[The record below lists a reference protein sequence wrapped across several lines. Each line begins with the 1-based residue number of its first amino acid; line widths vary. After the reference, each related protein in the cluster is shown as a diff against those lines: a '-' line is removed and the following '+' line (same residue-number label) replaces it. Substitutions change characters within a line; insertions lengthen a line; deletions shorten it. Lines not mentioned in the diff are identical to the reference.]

1 MSATKAHWPTAPG
14 FASMLRL
21 LARALSTLYGVFALV
36 LFFALLCLAAI
47 LALIVPSLAWRRSV
61 THSLA
66 RLALRVL
73 GLEVSV
79 IGLQN
84 LPDGSCI
91 VAANHSSY
99 LDGIVLK
106 AMLPPRFSFVIK
118 REASRMP
125 VAGFL
130 MRRIG
135 SEFVDR
141 NSSGGRQRD
150 ARRVIKRAEQ
160 GHSLVFFPEGTF
172 DEHVGLKRFHIGAF
186 AAAVRGG
193 MPVVPVIIHGARR
206 AFPNRAIIVRPGRI
220 VVEILEPLPA
230 AGVVASAEVLR
241 DETRQRILERLDEPD
256 LAAGLRAS
264 RDTPES

>member
-1 MSATKAHWPTAPG
+1 M
-14 FASMLRL
+14 FRL
-21 LARALSTLYGVFALV
+21 LKRALTALYGLAALV
-36 LFFALLCLAAI
+36 VFCVILVVAAVLALL
-47 LALIVPSLAWRRSV
+47 VPKLAWRRSV
-61 THSLA
+61 TSALA
-66 RLALRVL
+66 RVALLVL
-73 GLEVSV
+73 GLRVSV
-79 IGLQN
+79 EGLDN

-91 VAANHSSY
+91 VVANHASY

-125 VAGFL
+125 VAGLL

-141 NSSGGRQRD
+141 HSEGGRQRD
-150 ARRVIKRAEQ
+150 ARRVIRRAEQ

-172 DEHVGLKRFHIGAF
+172 DEVPGLKRFHIGAF

-206 AFPNRAIIVRPGRI
+206 ALPNRAVIVRPGRI
-220 VVEILEPLPA
+220 VVEILPA
-230 AGVVASAEVLR
+230 LRSEGTDADVLR
-241 DETRQRILERLDEPD
+241 DETRRLILSRLEEPD
-256 LAAGLRAS
+256 LAPRTRG
-264 RDTPES
+264 

>member
-1 MSATKAHWPTAPG
+1 M
-14 FASMLRL
+14 FRL
-21 LARALSTLYGVFALV
+21 LKRALTALYG
-36 LFFALLCLAAI
+36 LA
-47 LALIVPSLAWRRSV
+47 ALIVFCVILVVAAVLALLVPKLAWRRSV
-61 THSLA
+61 TSALA
-66 RLALRVL
+66 RVALLVL
-73 GLEVSV
+73 GLRVSV
-79 IGLQN
+79 EGLDN

-91 VAANHSSY
+91 VAANHASY

-125 VAGFL
+125 VAGLL

-141 NSSGGRQRD
+141 HSEGGRQRD
-150 ARRVIKRAEQ
+150 ARRVIRRAEQ

-172 DEHVGLKRFHIGAF
+172 DEVPGLKRFHIGAF

-206 AFPNRAIIVRPGRI
+206 ALPNRAVIVRPGRI
-220 VVEILEPLPA
+220 FVEILPA
-230 AGVVASAEVLR
+230 LRSEGTDADVLR
-241 DETRQRILERLDEPD
+241 DETRRLILSRLEEPD
-256 LAAGLRAS
+256 LAPRTRG
-264 RDTPES
+264 